1 MFVPTR
7 SVEGK
12 KNCTKNTLCTGGHHI
27 LHELIG
33 HCSML
38 HRPPV
43 KIFLLYD
50 QKCGQ
55 MRQSNIPPL
64 FSRRRSAAYWAEIW
78 PANAVAI
85 VTSISRLPSSYLSV
99 WFSSYF
105 LVYMHFWLFWPT
117 LPQESLQKL
126 QHWHWYFLLV
136 ISSAVQ
142 IIILIINVWHIGGE
156 PILWKVSLPS
166 SRSSS

>member
-1 MFVPTR
+1 MQESTLHQSSLKCHKDIEISFHCIALHCSCNAMQCNATTVPLLKSCHRRR
-7 SVEGK
+7 SLFLI
-12 KNCTKNTLCTGGHHI
+12 TDGHHI

-33 HCSML
+33 HCSMF

-85 VTSISRLPSSYLSV
+85 VTSISCLPSSYLSV

-105 LVYMHFWLFWPT
+105 LVYMHLWLFWPT
-117 LPQESLQKL
+117 
-126 QHWHWYFLLV
+126 
-136 ISSAVQ
+136 
-142 IIILIINVWHIGGE
+142 
-156 PILWKVSLPS
+156 
-166 SRSSS
+166 

>member
-1 MFVPTR
+1 MLLLYLCVTFSLFLAHVTKKPIMAMPGFWKDMLCQEILQRFTDTVPLLKSCHRRR
-7 SVEGK
+7 S
-12 KNCTKNTLCTGGHHI
+12 LFLITGGHHI

-50 QKCGQ
+50 QKSGQ

-117 LPQESLQKL
+117 
-126 QHWHWYFLLV
+126 
-136 ISSAVQ
+136 
-142 IIILIINVWHIGGE
+142 
-156 PILWKVSLPS
+156 
-166 SRSSS
+166 

>member
-1 MFVPTR
+1 MFSKLTQIPTDKKEWITRGWEICLPINSFHVCWHTVPLLKSCHRRR
-7 SVEGK
+7 S
-12 KNCTKNTLCTGGHHI
+12 LFLITGGHHI
-27 LHELIG
+27 LNELIG

-55 MRQSNIPPL
+55 MRQSKIPPL

-85 VTSISRLPSSYLSV
+85 VTSISRFPSSYLSV

-117 LPQESLQKL
+117 
-126 QHWHWYFLLV
+126 
-136 ISSAVQ
+136 
-142 IIILIINVWHIGGE
+142 
-156 PILWKVSLPS
+156 
-166 SRSSS
+166 